1 MVFKKV
7 QNQASNLISWAKG
20 LAEKEP
26 MPKAPKILVM
36 SSCSSEEAKKAS
48 DKDSGSDGY
57 ETYSEES
64 LHSSPSNTVTSNLDK
79 LKNYIANH
87 KQKIET

>member
-1 MVFKKV
+1 
-7 QNQASNLISWAKG
+7 
-20 LAEKEP
+20 
-26 MPKAPKILVM
+26 M

-64 LHSSPSNTVTSNLDK
+64 LHS
-79 LKNYIANH
+79 
-87 KQKIET
+87 